1 MVMIILVYKI
11 ESGANINDA
20 NATYH
25 IKVGICIFVYLSC
38 FIGGCD

>member
-11 ESGANINDA
+11 ESDANINDA

-25 IKVGICIFVYLSC
+25 IKVKVSGNNSI
-38 FIGGCD
+38 